1 MKITI
6 VGAGYVGLSNAILLA
21 QQHDVTLLDVST
33 EKVHLI
39 NNKVSPIR
47 DTEIS
52 EYLASK
58 KLHLH
63 ATVKEEEAYLGAEYI
78 IIATP
83 TDYDPVTDYFDTRSV
98 EAVLATAI
106 QQNPDAHFVI
116 KSTIP
121 VGFVL
126 RMRRQFNTERIFFSP
141 EFLRESKALYDNL
154 HPSRIVV
161 GDHSDAAKKFAQ
173 ILRDCSLEP
182 QTPILHTHPTE
193 AESIKLFANT
203 YLALRVAFFNEL
215 DSFALTFGLDARQ
228 IIEGVSLDPRIGTHY
243 NNPSFGYGGYCLPKD
258 TKQLLANFQDIPQ
271 DLISAIVQSNSTR
284 KDFIAHDILKKKP
297 NVVGVYRLTMK
308 AGSDNFRSSS
318 IKGIMRRLSEAGI
331 KILVYEPEYHDDMFF
346 DAILVRDLDSFKQQ
360 ADIILANRITS
371 ELEDVFDKV
380 YTRDLKGSDI

>member
-6 VGAGYVGLSNAILLA
+6 VGAGYAGLSNAILLA

-39 NNKVSPIR
+39 NNKISPIR

-52 EYLASK
+52 EYLTSK

-63 ATVKEEEAYLGAEYI
+63 ATVKEEEAYLSAEYI

-83 TDYDPVTDYFDTRSV
+83 TDYDFVTDYFDTRSV
-98 EAVLATAI
+98 EEVLATAI
-106 QQNPDAHFVI
+106 QQNPHAYLVI

-126 RMRRQFNTERIFFSP
+126 RMRRHFNTERIFFSP

-161 GDHSDAAKKFAQ
+161 GNHSDAPKNFAQ

-182 QTPILHTHPTE
+182 QTLILLTHSTA

-215 DSFALTFGLDARQ
+215 DSFALTFGLDIRQ
-228 IIEGVSLDPRIGTHY
+228 IIESVSLDSRIGAHY
-243 NNPSFGYGGYCLPKD
+243 NNPSFNYYGSYCLPKD
-258 TKQLLANFQDIPQ
+258 TKQLLAKY
-271 DLISAIVQSNSTR
+271 S
-284 KDFIAHDILKKKP
+284 
-297 NVVGVYRLTMK
+297 
-308 AGSDNFRSSS
+308 
-318 IKGIMRRLSEAGI
+318 
-331 KILVYEPEYHDDMFF
+331 
-346 DAILVRDLDSFKQQ
+346 
-360 ADIILANRITS
+360 
-371 ELEDVFDKV
+371 
-380 YTRDLKGSDI
+380 